1 MMSLVKEHADSGLLS
16 DESVAEAEGRIGPI
30 GAERRRG
37 LRINQVR
44 PVKVFEPVGGRYIG
58 GCTADISATG
68 LRIELPRW
76 AALCEGKTLNIHV
89 GLSKSGQHLANRRQ
103 MLPARVVWVNRQPRG
118 RDSSLI
124 AGVEFTAA
132 ITAHLDAA

>member
-1 MMSLVKEHADSGLLS
+1 MMSLVKEHADGGLLN
-16 DESVAEAEGRIGPI
+16 EEALGQAEGRVGPI

-44 PVKVFEPVGGRYIG
+44 PVKIFEPIGGRYIG

-89 GLSKSGQHLANRRQ
+89 GLSRSGQHLANRRQ
-103 MLPARVVWVNRQPRG
+103 MLPARVVWVNREPKGQN
-118 RDSSLI
+118 SSLI